1 MRLKN
6 KMMKTT
12 VTSMK
17 KPSASKDGGV
27 ATAELTDGLVK
38 MTLKRKE
45 DQITLICLTV
55 HHSYIIK
62 WYTKNFVDFTE
73 VEFQHKG
80 VNDPN
85 NPECQVSLKDSKTL
99 QILCA
104 TPQMFSYPNCLKLM
118 MGHEYNVDD
127 LCVNAQNDIMQLFH
141 KEYKSAMLVF
151 PSNEETQ
158 LVNLPAEVTNPID
171 TKEFQFKSKVILKG
185 RHVQYNTIIRC
196 VMPCLF
202 QCTQAPKKLKPKAF
216 DVDPDQLKSDD
227 GDDELEDGGDNDE
240 CLGMTG
246 VESPSKKR

>member
-1 MRLKN
+1 MYS
-6 KMMKTT
+6 TFI
-12 VTSMK
+12 
-17 KPSASKDGGV
+17 GG
-27 ATAELTDGLVK
+27 L
-38 MTLKRKE
+38 RH
-45 DQITLICLTV
+45 TLISLV
-55 HHSYIIK
+55 IHHSYIIK
-62 WYTKNFVDFTE
+62 WYTKNFVDYIE
-73 VEFQHKG
+73 VEFQHKS
-80 VNDPN
+80 VI
-85 NPECQVSLKDSKTL
+85 NPDNPKYQVSLRDSKPL

-104 TPQMFSYPNCLKLM
+104 TPQMLFYPDFLKLM
-118 MGHEYNVDD
+118 MGDEYNMDD
-127 LCVNAQNDIMQLFH
+127 SCAIAQNDIMHLFH
-141 KEYKSAMLVF
+141 KEYKSTMLVF